1 MLSNNPNIPLNT
13 GSEFNLKE
21 FIYKYI
27 RYLPLI
33 IACILI
39 ALVMGFVRIR
49 YTTPQYNVGGKLLIN
64 KDAKG
69 TGGQGLEDMY
79 MFSNNVNLK
88 NEVEILQSRQL
99 AKRVVKS
106 LDLQISYFNK
116 GTVRSSNIYRDSP
129 IEIEIISLKDS
140 QRYFAL
146 EIAARDENFSIGE
159 NSIQMPYNQMFETAN
174 GLFKIKRVIG
184 KSLNTFSSN
193 IYTIIYQPIGDA
205 TANLAGSIKAFQN
218 IDQATILDIS
228 METDN
233 IKLGMDVVNTTMK
246 EYGKMNV
253 EDKREISKATMQF
266 IDERLDSIKNELGGV
281 ENNIL
286 SYREKNNVIDLDQQ
300 SHLYYSE
307 MEGNKK
313 ELIEQEVQNGVL
325 DYLSNYI
332 SNPDHQFHMV
342 PTNLGI
348 QEPVLLPLISQ
359 YNNLQLQR
367 YNLLATTGPANKTVE
382 AAERELGKLKD
393 QIIEALKNVK
403 AAYKINAD
411 KITQQL
417 NKNLSDWK
425 RVPSKAKGLL
435 DIERQQKIKQE
446 LYLFLLQKR
455 EEAAISVAAT
465 VSSSKP
471 LEDATGSSAPIK
483 PNKRSIYVIA
493 FVFGTLIPVAIIAL
507 LEFLNDK
514 ITHKEEITKTLQIP
528 IVGEIGHATGETL
541 VVQTASRKII
551 AEQFRIMRTN
561 VQYLISKKEKPV
573 MLITSSMSGEGKSF
587 IATNFGAVMALAGK
601 KTIVLEFDI
610 RKPRLLKGLNLRTE
624 SGLIN
629 YIMGT
634 ASLSDIIIPVPEFN
648 NLFVIG
654 CGPVPPNP
662 SEILLDSQV
671 EKLFA
676 ELKQKFDLI
685 VIDTA
690 PVGLVSDAYT
700 LSAFADASIYIV
712 RQGYTLKKQLNS
724 IEEIYQKKRLP
735 NMGLLINDIKSSGRY
750 RGYYGYSGA
759 YGNFGYG
766 GYGSYGYAHSGDYF
780 EKQESKKKWW
790 RKWFKK

>member
-1 MLSNNPNIPLNT
+1 MLNNSPNTTLIS

-21 FIYKYI
+21 FVYKYI

-39 ALVMGFVRIR
+39 ALVLGFVKIR
-49 YTTPQYNVGGKLLIN
+49 YTTPLYNVGGKLIIN
-64 KDAKG
+64 KDAKASG
-69 TGGQGLEDMY
+69 GGQSLEDMY
-79 MFSNNVNLK
+79 LFSNNVNLK

-99 AKRVVKS
+99 AKRVVKN
-106 LDLQISYFNK
+106 LDLQINYFNK

-129 IEIEIISLKDS
+129 IEFEIILLTDSL
-140 QRYFAL
+140 RYFAL
-146 EIAARDENFSIGE
+146 QIIAKDENFTIGE
-159 NSIQMPYNQMFETAN
+159 KGMQMPYGQMFETAN
-174 GLFKIKRVIG
+174 GLFKINKVPG
-184 KSLNTFSSN
+184 KSLKAFSSD
-193 IYTIIYQPIGDA
+193 IFTIIYQPIETA
-205 TANLAGSIKAFQN
+205 TASIAGSVKAFQN
-218 IDQATILDIS
+218 IDQATILNIS

-233 IKLGMDVVNTTMK
+233 IKLGMDVVNTTMN

-281 ENNIL
+281 EENIL
-286 SYREKNNVIDLDQQ
+286 SYREKNNVIDLEEQ
-300 SHLYYSE
+300 SRLYYSE
-307 MEGNKK
+307 MGENKK
-313 ELIEQEVQNGVL
+313 GLIAQEVQSGVL
-325 DYLSNYI
+325 DYLLNYI

-348 QEPVLLPLISQ
+348 QEPALLSLVSQ

-367 YNLLATTGPANKTVE
+367 SNLLATTGPSNKTVE
-382 AAERELGKLKD
+382 AAERELRKLKD

-403 AAYKINAD
+403 ASYKINTE

-417 NKNLSDWK
+417 NRNLSEIR

-455 EEAAISVAAT
+455 EEAAISAAAT
-465 VSSSKP
+465 ISSSKP
-471 LEDATGSSAPIK
+471 LEDAVGSSIPIK

-493 FVFGTLIPVAIIAL
+493 FVIGTIIPIAFIAL

-514 ITHKEEITKTLQIP
+514 VTQKEEITKNLQIP

-541 VVQTASRKII
+541 VVQSASRKII

-561 VQYLISKKEKPV
+561 VQYLIPKKEKPI
-573 MLITSSMSGEGKSF
+573 MLISSSVSGEGKSF
-587 IATNFGAVMALAGK
+587 IATNFGAVMALTGR
-601 KTIVLEFDI
+601 KTVILEFDI
-610 RKPRLLKGLNLRTE
+610 RKPRLLKGLNLRNE

-634 ASLSDIIIPVPEFN
+634 AQLDDIIISVPEIP
-648 NLFVIG
+648 NLSVIG
-654 CGPVPPNP
+654 CGPIPPNP
-662 SEILLDSQV
+662 SEILLDPQV

-676 ELKQKFDLI
+676 ELKQKFDFI

-690 PVGLVSDAYT
+690 PVGLVSDAFT
-700 LSAFADASIYIV
+700 LSSFANASVYIV
-712 RQGYTLKKQLNS
+712 RQGYTLRKQLNS
-724 IEEIYQKKRLP
+724 IEEIFQSKRLP

-750 RGYYGYSGA
+750 RGYYGYGSGSTGGYQ
-759 YGNFGYG
+759 YGYGYG
-766 GYGSYGYAHSGDYF
+766 GEYF
-780 EKQESKKKWW
+780 KTEESEKSL
-790 RKWFKK
+790 FKSIKDFLLNR